1 MGPVTDNPVKT
12 LAANAG
18 PDTAYSSAIKGVNDG
33 ANAIHQTTKAAVDDL
48 GFNKPGLIKWGKWLV
63 GKLGPFGYFATIV
76 LSPILIPASLAYDA
90 GRGMKLLFRKIARVE
105 EPVQKL
111 LPMVEKQVQE
121 VGKLKQHKQ
130 ESDSR
135 HAQVSDQLAA
145 WKTHSG
151 ELKSLND
158 QVNDQA
164 KQLELKL
171 KREQMRNHELN
182 DLLQLLANRADGL
195 EINNADNLKRYQD
208 IGVALD
214 KQLAEKSVRI
224 AELSKELEAARQ
236 QRDHDLEG
244 DMRARQEQADVIR
257 NLESKL
263 AADQQLMSD
272 LEGLYEAEIRRLS
285 GQHNVETM
293 KSDDQHKL
301 ELKELSATHQ
311 SDMEKLADGYE
322 EAIKAIDAKNEEQV
336 QKLRAECSELNQMM
350 KDQCV
355 NNESLQFVETSL
367 RVQVSQL
374 EQQYSKSC
382 DQLKS
387 FKEQYNILL
396 KQKDAEAKAEIH
408 TRSQLESRIKELQA
422 ILDIPKDSRGVQTSE
437 VTVSEPRERVDTASQ
452 VEEQPLTVLVNTDA
466 QTAIGSSDAESL
478 MVEGALPGAGLELLI
493 KQAISE
499 DGESLGMPVHGN
511 SEQEVVNVNVG
522 TQHELDNI
530 TGKLHIAENNVLAL
544 SEELRNLREKLDD
557 NDVDVARLVEEN
569 RKLSEEKV
577 KQDEDLNSLEMLITG
592 KRSDSADPTDL
603 KEALK
608 KRLEADGMTIEELNA
623 KSKSVDEE
631 KYKLLTQNQGLHHEI
646 DRLLK
651 AVNEFKAL
659 QEQQQAVI
667 ELKALQEQQRHDDQ
681 SAAELPRA
689 EMTGLVAANEVVES
703 ENVEQKP

>member
-63 GKLGPFGYFATIV
+63 GKLGPFGYLATIV

-111 LPMVEKQVQE
+111 LPLVEKQVQE
-121 VGKLKQHKQ
+121 VGKLKHHKQ

-182 DLLQLLANRADGL
+182 HLLELLANRADGL
-195 EINNADNLKRYQD
+195 ESNNADNRNRYQD
-208 IGVALD
+208 IRVALE

-236 QRDHDLEG
+236 QHDHDLEG
-244 DMRARQEQADVIR
+244 DMRTRQEQADVIH

-263 AADQQLMSD
+263 AADQQRMSD
-272 LEGLYEAEIRRLS
+272 LEGLYEAEICKLS
-285 GQHNVETM
+285 GRHLFETM
-293 KSDDQHKL
+293 KSDNQHKL

-311 SDMEKLADGYE
+311 SDMDKLAGGYE
-322 EAIKAIDAKNEEQV
+322 EAIKDIEAENEEQV
-336 QKLRAECSELNQMM
+336 QKLKAECSELDQMM
-350 KDQCV
+350 KDQCA

-367 RVQVSQL
+367 RAQVSQL
-374 EQQYSKSC
+374 EQQYSQSC
-382 DQLKS
+382 DQLTS
-387 FKEQYNILL
+387 LKEQYSNLL
-396 KQKDAEAKAEIH
+396 KEKEAEAKAEIH
-408 TRSQLESRIKELQA
+408 ARSQLENHIKQLQA
-422 ILDIPKDSRGVQTSE
+422 TLDIPKDSPGVQTSE
-437 VTVSEPRERVDTASQ
+437 VTVSEPRVRVDMS
-452 VEEQPLTVLVNTDA
+452 A
-466 QTAIGSSDAESL
+466 QTEIGSSDADYH
-478 MVEGALPGAGLELLI
+478 MVEGTLAGAGFELLI
-493 KQAISE
+493 KQAVSE
-499 DGESLGMPVHGN
+499 DEESLGMPVHGN

-522 TQHELDNI
+522 TQSELENI
-530 TGKLHIAENNVLAL
+530 TDKLHVAESSVLDL
-544 SEELRNLREKLDD
+544 SNELRDLREKLKS
-557 NDVDVARLVEEN
+557 NEGDVARLVEEN
-569 RKLSEEKV
+569 KQLSEEKA
-577 KQDEDLNSLEMLITG
+577 KQDEDLNSLEMLISG
-592 KRSDSADPTDL
+592 ERSDSADLTGL
-603 KEALK
+603 KGALK
-608 KRLEADGMTIEELNA
+608 DRLEADAMTIGELDA
-623 KSKSVDEE
+623 KLKSIDEA
-631 KYKLLTQNQGLHHEI
+631 KLKLLTQNQELHYENE
-646 DRLLK
+646 RLLQ
-651 AVNEFKAL
+651 AVNQFEAL
-659 QEQQQAVI
+659 QEQQEKFI
-667 ELKALQEQQRHDDQ
+667 ELNKELQQQQKQDDQ
-681 SAAELPRA
+681 STAELPRT
-689 EMTGLVAANEVVES
+689 ETPGSVAANEVVES